1 MAGKIVSIEI
11 GAQVTYV
18 AELDYKVSAPRI
30 YHAFSIPTPD
40 EVIADG
46 SITPVPE
53 FLKSLKAELA
63 KRNIKTKKAVFVMN
77 SARIASREVTIPAV
91 RENRIHDLLVSNSAE
106 FFPVDLQQYQ
116 LVHKITRRE
125 KDENN
130 KKKDKK
136 FILSV
141 LAIPNEIVTSYCTFA
156 AKIGLEVEALDYLG
170 NSIAQG
176 MLKMT
181 HERVKVAIKVDE
193 LSSFLTVM
201 EGENIEMQRNISY
214 GIKEAVEAVAES
226 RLFGENMSCRDAM
239 DVMRRKTCMFRRL
252 NDSLILDSDNIP
264 EVDAEKLRLLRED
277 VTENVRALVGNI
289 IRVLDYYTARNPDT
303 VIPEIWL
310 LGPGAD
316 CSGLSRLL
324 TNELN
329 IKVKPLQ
336 SLEGINFGKTT
347 DEDVFRVAEF
357 IVPIAAALHPLE
369 LTLKSSVKGKSS
381 LSGREFLAPGIV
393 CAVCILISCGLT
405 GYTFFTTWQLE
416 QKQHV
421 LERRVRELEPV
432 EQIQNTYNAVLA
444 RYTGIQEL
452 NDMTKTP
459 ADALLTFFGE
469 MEEKM
474 PSDILVSGMNAGPEG
489 ISMNIT
495 VANKLEAAEVLIQ
508 LRTFSTVKS
517 VSTAGTETDDNE
529 SGASGVRLTVDCEFA
544 VPEGKEEANEQQG

>member
-11 GAQVTYV
+11 GALVTYV
-18 AELDYKVSAPRI
+18 AELDYKAGTPKI

-63 KRNIKTKKAVFVMN
+63 KRNIKTKKVIFVMN

-91 RENRIHDLLVSNSAE
+91 KESRIHDLLVTNSAE

-116 LVHKITRRE
+116 LVHKIIRRE
-125 KDENN
+125 KDEKN
-130 KKKDKK
+130 KKKDKT

-141 LAIPNEIVTSYCTFA
+141 LAVPNEIITSYCNFA
-156 AKIGLEVEALDYLG
+156 AKIGLQVEALDYLG

-181 HERVKVAIKVDE
+181 HERIKVAIKVDE
-193 LSSFLTVM
+193 LSSFLTVI

-214 GIKEAVEAVAES
+214 GIKDAVDAVVES
-226 RLFGENMSCRDAM
+226 RLFGENLSFHEGM

-252 NDSLILDSDNIP
+252 NDSLVLDSDNIP
-264 EVDAEKLRLLRED
+264 EVDAEKLRILRED

-289 IRVLDYYTARNPDT
+289 IRVLDYYTARNPET

-336 SLEGINFGKTT
+336 SLDSINFGKTA

-357 IVPIAAALHPLE
+357 IAPIAAALHPLE
-369 LTLKSSVKGKSS
+369 LSLNTAVKGKNS
-381 LSGREFLAPGIV
+381 LPGREFLVPGIV

-405 GYTFFTTWQLE
+405 GFTFFTTWQLE
-416 QKQHV
+416 QRQLS

-432 EQIQNTYNAVLA
+432 EQIQKTYNTVLA
-444 RYTGIQEL
+444 KYTGIQEL
-452 NDMTKTP
+452 NGLTKTP
-459 ADALLTFFGE
+459 GDALLAFYGE

-508 LRTFSTVKS
+508 LRTFSTVDM
-517 VSTAGTETDDNE
+517 VSTAGIEAEDHE
-529 SGASGVRLTVDCEFA
+529 SGASGIRFTVECRYA
-544 VPEGKEEANEQQG
+544 VPAEKEDGNEQ